1 MLIYQTVNLEIIR
14 SIQQEQAYN
23 GVLNPDSETDTVYE
37 QIMHQNQF
45 LDRAVCVHVFVPT
58 GSHK

>member
-1 MLIYQTVNLEIIR
+1 MLIYQTVKIEIIR
-14 SIQQEQAYN
+14 SIQQEQAK
-23 GVLNPDSETDTVYE
+23 GVINPDSETDTVYA